1 MRDPLTY
8 TFEDARRQ
16 HLLDGIAMSTADK
29 VAWFEEMV
37 ELVVKVG
44 AVDRLAGKRRGDVD
58 VLPDEP

>member
-29 VAWFEEMV
+29 VAWFEEMI

-44 AVDRLAGKRRGDVD
+44 AVDRLAGKRSCDKDASAGVR
-58 VLPDEP
+58 